1 MKALK
6 ILKERYKELS
16 YFSETQREAS
26 NKLVSVLVEMVKV
39 NEAIKELEALQQ
51 HIKSLEAQLANTEQL
66 SCDGCT
72 HEKQSSPLFIHCLG
86 CNRAKHLKDKFHDI
100 NEPCRG

>member
-1 MKALK
+1 MKALE
-6 ILKERYKELS
+6 ILKRFSDRRESAHGRDRS
-16 YFSETQREAS
+16 YVATLREI
-26 NKLVSVLVEMVKV
+26 
-39 NEAIKELEALQQ
+39 NEAIAELEAKLP
-51 HIKSLEAQLANTEQL
+51 NTEQL